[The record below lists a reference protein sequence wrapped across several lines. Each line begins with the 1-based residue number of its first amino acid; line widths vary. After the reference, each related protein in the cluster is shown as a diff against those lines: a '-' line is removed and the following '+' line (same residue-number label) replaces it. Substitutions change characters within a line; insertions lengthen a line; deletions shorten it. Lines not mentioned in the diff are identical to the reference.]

1 MNIMRKIVDLLFFIT
16 IIFLLFVFITK
27 TGILASIINK
37 TGPPISAITGTV
49 PINKSLNISVPT
61 TIPIQKINQ
70 TALDFYALGLINK
83 DRSKFGLP
91 PVSISNIS
99 SAQQHAESM
108 LEYDYFS
115 HWDLFDMK
123 PYMRYTLLGGNQ
135 SVQEN
140 IAYEE
145 STSCSAFSCVG
156 NINVT
161 KALYNMEYSMMYNDS
176 ICCNNGHR
184 DNILNPYHNQVSIGV
199 AYNASTVYFV
209 EDFINNYISWSPGS
223 PSYSNTG
230 EVYLIGNTS
239 NNISFYGAYVTYDP
253 LLVNLTRSEVPETPY
268 SFGNEIAGVVNNSNE
283 YYQNIST
290 IVADNYYLNKNIFKV
305 TFNIKKVIKT
315 YGPGEY
321 TILLLVK
328 NDKTRNTF
336 IASDYTI
343 FINSTGSEYLPKNI

>member
-1 MNIMRKIVDLLFFIT
+1 MRKIVDILFFIT

-27 TGILASIINK
+27 IGILGLIINK
-37 TGPPISAITGTV
+37 TGSSIPNIIGTSS
-49 PINKSLNISVPT
+49 INESVNASNLT

-70 TALDFYALGLINK
+70 TALDFYALGLINN

-91 PVSISNIS
+91 PVSLSNIS

-108 LEYDYFS
+108 LEYNYFS

-145 STSCSAFSCVG
+145 STSCGALGCFG

-161 KALYNMEYSMMYNDS
+161 NALYNMEYSMMYNDS

-209 EDFINNYISWSPGS
+209 EDFINDYISWSPNS
-223 PSYSNTG
+223 PSYSNNG
-230 EVYLIGNTS
+230 EVYLLGNTS
-239 NNISFYGAYVTYDP
+239 NNLSFYGAYVSYDP
-253 LLVNLTRSEVPETPY
+253 LLVNLTRSNVPKTPY

-290 IVADNYYLNKNIFKV
+290 IVADNYYINKNIFKV
-305 TFNIKKVIKT
+305 SFNIKKIIKT

-328 NDKTRNTF
+328 NDSTGNTF
-336 IASDYTI
+336 MASDYTI